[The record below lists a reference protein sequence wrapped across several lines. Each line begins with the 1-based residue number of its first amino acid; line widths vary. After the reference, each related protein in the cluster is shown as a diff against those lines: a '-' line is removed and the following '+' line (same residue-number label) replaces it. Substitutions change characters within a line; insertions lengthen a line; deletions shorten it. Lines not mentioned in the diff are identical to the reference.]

1 MMTGVL
7 VSFSQKHITPP
18 NYMHSEEDF
27 VFIII
32 IIIFICRVIEMNV
45 KKGTVELKN
54 LLKPNEVPKVF
65 TYDAVYDWK

>member
-1 MMTGVL
+1 
-7 VSFSQKHITPP
+7 
-18 NYMHSEEDF
+18 MHSEEDF

>member
-7 VSFSQKHITPP
+7 VSFSQKHYITPP
-18 NYMHSEEDF
+18 NYMYREEDF

-32 IIIFICRVIEMNV
+32 VIFICRVIEMNV